1 MESYRIH
8 VHMRRSFMK
17 QKWPI
22 HILSILLCMAMLCGI
37 PAHAAEIRASDRIYH
52 STATLSKASNGNL
65 SVFFSVQ
72 ATGIMEKIGATSV
85 AIQRSSGS
93 GWTTEYT
100 FNTSNTPAL
109 LTGNTDWHGM
119 ALTYTPR
126 FSGVEYRAVV
136 MIYVKDATGA
146 STQQLTSRSV

>member
-1 MESYRIH
+1 
-8 VHMRRSFMK
+8 MK

-37 PAHAAEIRASDRIYH
+37 PAHAAETRASDRIYH
-52 STATLSKASNGNL
+52 STATLSKASNGDL

-93 GWTTEYT
+93 GWTTEYA
-100 FNTSNTPAL
+100 FNTSNTPTL
-109 LTGNTDWHGM
+109 LRENKDRHSM
-119 ALTYTPR
+119 VLTYSPR
-126 FSGVEYRAVV
+126 FNGVEYRAVV
-136 MIYVKDATGA
+136 MIYVQDASGT
-146 STQQLTSRSV
+146 STQQLISKTI